1 MRLRNLFL
9 FQGILLLLPLFAIS
23 QKHSDKDF
31 VAMEIIKNTE
41 YLPDD
46 IKQLL
51 VVYNESPED
60 HQAVLAAMEKTDKGW
75 QEVIK
80 AIPAGVGRNGFA
92 KPGKKV
98 EGDGKSPTGLYR
110 LGSLFSYKKLVETN
124 MPYFQTTKEDKW
136 IDDPESVD
144 YNRHVSG
151 ETKAKSYEKL
161 KLDNDLYKYCMVIEY
176 NTNPIVKG
184 KGSAIFLHL
193 SEDPP
198 GATSGCVAIT
208 ENNMEW
214 ILKWMNPELNPSI
227 IMGNKQTLIAGLNQ

>member
-1 MRLRNLFL
+1 
-9 FQGILLLLPLFAIS
+9 
-23 QKHSDKDF
+23 
-31 VAMEIIKNTE
+31 
-41 YLPDD
+41 
-46 IKQLL
+46 
-51 VVYNESPED
+51 
-60 HQAVLAAMEKTDKGW
+60 
-75 QEVIK
+75 
-80 AIPAGVGRNGFA
+80 
-92 KPGKKV
+92 
-98 EGDGKSPTGLYR
+98 
-110 LGSLFSYKKLVETN
+110 

-144 YNRHVSG
+144 YNRHVRG
-151 ETKAKSYEKL
+151 ETKAKSYENL

-208 ENNMEW
+208 ENSMEW